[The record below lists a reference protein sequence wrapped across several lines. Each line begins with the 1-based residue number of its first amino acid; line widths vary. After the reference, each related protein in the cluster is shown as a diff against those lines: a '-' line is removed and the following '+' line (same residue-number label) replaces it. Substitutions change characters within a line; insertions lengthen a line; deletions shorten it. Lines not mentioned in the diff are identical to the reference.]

1 MNETGRC
8 NMDIRS
14 ITTDSI
20 ILRGRDYS
28 EADRILILLTKEAG
42 KMPAIAKSV
51 RKPKS
56 KLKASTQLFSHS
68 RLNINKSKR
77 SSMGVVTQGETIS
90 SMMKLR
96 EDLTKIACASYIGEM
111 VDMTMP
117 DYRPND
123 QIYLLTLT
131 VLSLLEN
138 LDDPYVLLR
147 FFDLRLLAVLGY
159 RPRLDACT
167 KCGRSTRGGNFILS
181 PYRGGLVCES
191 CAGRENGIPINGG
204 VLAVMDKLL
213 TWDLRQLLNLRL
225 NQQLRN
231 RLDMA
236 LFNYMDYHLDKS
248 AKARDALYQYL

>member
-1 MNETGRC
+1 
-8 NMDIRS
+8 MDIRS

-28 EADRILILLTKEAG
+28 EADRILILLTKDAG
-42 KMPAIAKSV
+42 KLPAIAKSV
-51 RKPKS
+51 RKQNS

-68 RLNINKSKR
+68 RLNINKSRR
-77 SSMGVVTQGETIS
+77 SSLGVVTQGETIS

-96 EDLTKIACASYIGEM
+96 EDLSKIACASYIGEM

-131 VLSLLEN
+131 AFSLLQN

-167 KCGRSTRGGNFILS
+167 KCGRSSRSGNFLLS
-181 PYRGGLVCES
+181 PYRGGIVCES
-191 CAGRENGIPINGG
+191 CADRESGVAIGID
-204 VLAVMDKLL
+204 VLTVMDKLL
-213 TWDLRQLLNLRL
+213 TWDLRRLLNLRL
-225 NQQLRN
+225 NQKLRN
-231 RLDMA
+231 RLDLA
-236 LFNYMDYHLDKS
+236 LFNYMDYHLEKS